1 MAASTVLSYIG
12 SQLWAIKEVLPGIA
26 TYRLE
31 KKKAQSTAAAA
42 MRKALNRTRVFFR
55 NPDFSNTEELTNISD
70 LWNDASEKVGV
81 IDKHLGRILGD
92 KSRFWSDHELFV
104 TLGRK
109 KDIISLNDVVSE
121 IDKLYNKM

>member
-1 MAASTVLSYIG
+1 MAASLLVYIG
-12 SQLWAIKEVLPGIA
+12 SQIWAIKEVLPGIA

-31 KKKAQSTAAAA
+31 KKKAQSATVAAK
-42 MRKALNRTRVFFR
+42 RKALNRTRVFFK

-70 LWNDASEKVGV
+70 LWSNASEKVGV
-81 IDKHLGRILGD
+81 IDSHLGRILGD

-104 TLGRK
+104 ALGRE